1 MKKEGYKHH
10 PYHSLLRRAV
20 YSVILVGSVMLVGTL
35 GFHYIEHYSYVDSF
49 YFVSMLATAEGPA
62 STPVTGFGKIF
73 ASLIAFFS
81 IGTVI
86 FATAFLLGPFL
97 GKLIKIGEEKFEEE
111 KKRAAEELEKIE
123 KRI

>member
-1 MKKEGYKHH
+1 MEEKGKHHH
-10 PYHSLLRRAV
+10 PYHSFLRRAV
-20 YSVILVGSVMLVGTL
+20 YSVALVGSVLLIGTL

-62 STPVTGFGKIF
+62 STPTTALGKIF
-73 ASLIAFFS
+73 ASAIAFFS

-97 GKLIKIGEEKFEEE
+97 GKLIRIGEEKFKRDE
-111 KKRAAEELEKIE
+111 KEAMADLKKIE
-123 KRI
+123 KKA